1 MQSRLAFIVAAA
13 LAVTLTACAPSS
25 PEAATAGD
33 APLESSAPA
42 PAETESDDDGAAEA
56 EDEPSLTAVP
66 LPDTWPAVVPVVDG
80 VIVDAFAVDSGTVF
94 WGARVVP
101 DADLAAASEQARAQL
116 EAAGFTLDGEAENDD
131 GTVNRTYASDE
142 FRVFVNLSTAP
153 GEEGVLYNVQPR

>member
-1 MQSRLAFIVAAA
+1 MHSRSALFLAAA
-13 LAVTLTACAPSS
+13 LAVTLAACAPSGEGS
-25 PEAATAGD
+25 PSDEAAPPTT
-33 APLESSAPA
+33 SAPA
-42 PAETESDDDGAAEA
+42 PAEASDGADDAAEP
-56 EDEPSLTAVP
+56 EGEQSLTAVP

-80 VIVDAFAVDSGTVF
+80 VIVDAFAVESGTVF

-131 GTVNRTYASDE
+131 GTVNRTYASEE